1 MAGTQQGQASLEQ
14 LIESEDLNVEIL
26 HPGGLDITREV
37 AGLCRIG
44 EGVSVLEVACG
55 TGETACLLASEF
67 GARVVGVD
75 HSRLMIERAKEKA
88 RRRGLDIEFQV
99 ADAHNLPFD
108 DNSFHAVLSECS
120 VCHFDKEKALQEMAR
135 VAKAGGSVGIHD
147 LCWNEQ
153 TPEELKQRL
162 AEIEQEWPETADDWG
177 RQFKELG
184 LVDVRLLDRSGL
196 LSVWTK
202 DFKKRLGV
210 WGYISAIAKI
220 LKRWGIGG
228 LRRILESER
237 IFASKHLGYVIIVG
251 TKP

>member
-1 MAGTQQGQASLEQ
+1 MDGTQQSQASLEH

-37 AGLCRIG
+37 AGLCRISK
-44 EGVSVLEVACG
+44 GVSVLEVACG

-75 HSRLMIERAKEKA
+75 QSSLMIKRARQKA
-88 RRRGLDIEFQV
+88 RRRGLEIEFQL

-108 DNSFHAVLSECS
+108 DNSFHVVLSECA

-135 VAKAGGSVGIHD
+135 VTRPGGSVGVHD

-162 AEIEQEWPETADDWG
+162 AEIEQERPETANDWG
-177 RQFKELG
+177 KRFKEVG
-184 LVDVRLLDRSGL
+184 LEDVTLYDRSGL
-196 LSVWTK
+196 LSRWTK

-210 WGYISAIAKI
+210 WGYISAVLKI

-237 IFASKHLGYVIIVG
+237 IFASKHLGYVIVVG
-251 TKP
+251 KKP